1 MENATLHHRRYGGW
15 ALGVLGAL
23 AMMASACGGPAAT
36 ATTVPPTATTEAPAE
51 PTPTLGFVSTPTPD
65 AMVATP
71 TPRPT
76 PTPGVVTSARD
87 SITLVAGEE
96 PGVLGAF
103 SSGCSGNVPSMVC
116 EDIATDPLTWI
127 DSSTFEVVPL
137 SGVESWSQEEPHRWR
152 FRLRDGVTFHN
163 GEPWNAEAAKL
174 GIDWHGDSATAGHAT
189 GSYGFHGGLSGEVVD
204 DLTVDVVCEIACP
217 ILPRTTMFLKFQAP
231 EWWATASDAEK
242 ENTTIG
248 LGPYKIVEWRRGI
261 EVELEAFEDYK
272 PNRATDSRAPSINT
286 AFQIWR
292 SEALVRTTMVQT
304 GEADLAFEIGFVNRD
319 LVPQALTGTNNE
331 VYLLVA
337 DNIWHPE
344 LKKKAVREA
353 LNLAIDCEGLME
365 SLYEGLQTC
374 YGNISQRG
382 TVGITPEN
390 SAPYPY
396 DPARARELLAE
407 AGYDPAN
414 EITIYTREGRVYND
428 VELAEA
434 IVGQWQEVGVNANLQ
449 VMEESLHVQV
459 RRSGCGQ
466 FGENALDCVNQSPPP
481 PFSASSHF
489 YAAGTS
495 NESLDMQRQLL
506 LRNSCGNVNSR
517 VCDLVPGFEDAL
529 QDAIQTPLGP
539 ERTRKMEELTTI
551 IHNEYWFVPL
561 FEVVTV
567 YGLAEDL
574 EWTPRYDPRTRI
586 NTMRFR

>member
-1 MENATLHHRRYGGW
+1 
-15 ALGVLGAL
+15 
-23 AMMASACGGPAAT
+23 
-36 ATTVPPTATTEAPAE
+36 
-51 PTPTLGFVSTPTPD
+51 
-65 AMVATP
+65 
-71 TPRPT
+71 
-76 PTPGVVTSARD
+76 
-87 SITLVAGEE
+87 
-96 PGVLGAF
+96 
-103 SSGCSGNVPSMVC
+103 MVC

-137 SGVESWSQEEPHRWR
+137 SGVESWSQEAPDRWR

-174 GIDWHGDSATAGHAT
+174 GIDWSGDEETAGHGMGT
-189 GSYGFHGGLSGEVVD
+189 YGFHGVISGEVVD
-204 DLTVDVVCEIACP
+204 NLTVDVVCQIACP

-231 EWWATASDAEK
+231 EWWATTSEAER
-242 ENTTIG
+242 ENMTIG

-261 EVELEAFEDYK
+261 EVELEAFEDYH
-272 PNRATDSRAPSINT
+272 PNTAADSQAPSINT
-286 AFQIWR
+286 AFQVWR
-292 SEALVRTTMVQT
+292 EEALVRATMVQT
-304 GEADLAFEIGFVNRD
+304 GEADLAFEIGFANRD
-319 LVPQALTGTNNE
+319 QVPKALTGTNNE
-331 VYLLVA
+331 VYIMVA

-344 LKKKAVREA
+344 LRKKAVREA
-353 LNLAIDCEGLME
+353 LNLAIDCEGLMA
-365 SLYEGLQTC
+365 SLYDGLQEC

-382 TVGITPEN
+382 TVGINQEN

-396 DPARARELLAE
+396 DPERARQLLAE

-414 EITIYTREGRVYND
+414 EITIFTREGRVYND

-434 IVGQWQEVGVNANLQ
+434 IVGQWQEVGVNASLQ
-449 VMEESLHVQV
+449 VMEESQHVQV

-466 FGENALDCVNQSPPP
+466 LDNPRDCANQPPPPPPP

-539 ERTRKMEELTTI
+539 ERTQKMEALAQTI
-551 IHNEYWFVPL
+551 HDEYWFVPL

-574 EWTPRYDPRTRI
+574 EWTPRYDPRTRV
-586 NTMRFR
+586 NTMRFVE